1 MVVVMKEIRLEK
13 AKQIFDKQGP
23 IVKAAVLRENKYCS
37 KDILEL
43 VSGGY
48 LTKIKS
54 GYYVWSTTTPGI
66 SDMEIAASVMK
77 NGVICLFTAAQYYEL
92 TTVNPAAIDIA
103 VPLVGKKPLL
113 PEYPPINLYTVKK
126 SIFDIGIA
134 EIKIDTGSLKMYDK
148 ERTICDFFRMRL
160 QIGEDV
166 ALEVLKNYMAQ
177 NGKNLQKLFEY
188 ASRLRIKS
196 IIKPY
201 VEALL

>member
-1 MVVVMKEIRLEK
+1 
-13 AKQIFDKQGP
+13 
-23 IVKAAVLRENKYCS
+23 
-37 KDILEL
+37 
-43 VSGGY
+43 
-48 LTKIKS
+48 
-54 GYYVWSTTTPGI
+54 
-66 SDMEIAASVMK
+66 MK